1 MNDLQDPHFSTICG
15 LNTEAAW
22 TVIANNRKETAN
34 ETLFSKLKKGGK
46 LSMQRNNI
54 TIQRWDMQHVY
65 IQNIED
71 NKMIEVTA
79 SEKEPTRKQ
88 TFDSNN
94 L

>member
-1 MNDLQDPHFSTICG
+1 
-15 LNTEAAW
+15 
-22 TVIANNRKETAN
+22 
-34 ETLFSKLKKGGK
+34 
-46 LSMQRNNI
+46 MQRNNL
-54 TIQRWDMQHVY
+54 TIQRWDMQDVY

-71 NKMIEVTA
+71 NKMVDVTA